1 MVVIGMD
8 VVCGVGRHGNGVV
21 VVEIGMWETGWES
34 TAGTDSVGGRSE
46 AWCVSWMAVVGCG
59 MWETGR
65 PGTVAVFGTDCVAG
79 SREVL
84 CGSGVMVVGLG
95 MWETGREST
104 AGADC
109 VDGNSKEP
117 CGSGVAVVGFGM
129 WVKGRMCPEV
139 VVETNPVGGNEACR
153 VSAVVGFGLWE
164 KGRVGTVVG
173 VETNPLIGGKEALCG
188 SGVMTEARVPG
199 GTTTAS
205 ILVLGN
211 GGSVGTL
218 GAIGMKL
225 WLLAPDPDCM
235 LVSGMAGL
243 KAATFFVDCGKL
255 TEVTGTRTGGL
266 GLGEGV

>member
-1 MVVIGMD
+1 
-8 VVCGVGRHGNGVV
+8 
-21 VVEIGMWETGWES
+21 
-34 TAGTDSVGGRSE
+34 
-46 AWCVSWMAVVGCG
+46 
-59 MWETGR
+59 
-65 PGTVAVFGTDCVAG
+65 
-79 SREVL
+79 VL

-129 WVKGRMCPEV
+129 WVKGRRCPEV

-153 VSAVVGFGLWE
+153 VSALVEFGLWE

-173 VETNPLIGGKEALCG
+173 VETNPLVGGKEALCG

-255 TEVTGTRTGGL
+255 TEETGTRTGGL